1 MPGAKGF
8 APLKEPEDLLQK
20 LEHDYERMQSDPND
34 SYAAFDFFVT
44 AEHMLDW
51 LHPDSE
57 NGRLK
62 RKQLREVN
70 EILQIVSHIAS
81 GAKHFEATAKQ
92 HNSVD
97 EIGSSPGA
105 FDPRAFNTEAF
116 APGSFNFAG
125 ITVTLSNG
133 QKRHVYDLAKE
144 ALRFWNET
152 IRAT

>member
-1 MPGAKGF
+1 MPGTKGF
-8 APLKEPEDLLQK
+8 APLKKPEDLLQK
-20 LEHDYERMQSDPND
+20 LEHDYGRMQIDPND

-57 NGRLK
+57 DGRPK
-62 RKQLREVN
+62 RKQLRVTN
-70 EILQIVSHIAS
+70 EILQIVTHIAS

-97 EIGSSPGA
+97 ELEASPGA
-105 FDPRAFNTEAF
+105 FDPRVFSTEAF
-116 APGSFNFAG
+116 DPGAFNFAG

-133 QKRHVYDLAKE
+133 KKRHVYDLADQVIKYWKKSM
-144 ALRFWNET
+144 RDT
-152 IRAT
+152 